1 MQRLWRI
8 VLCVMCF
15 LTLLPSSGCSGFHL
29 KNYGRIIPDRGATI
43 VFEKYQINPNFNYY
57 ISGSDVY
64 PNAFIGLDKSYTL
77 DSDLWK
83 KVEMTPAKFREL
95 VQDMQSKAL
104 NIGKSQHGFAMFD
117 DKGNKIGIWYSI
129 LSVKTMLKVKDE
141 RTVIIYTPDIDTYLK
156 YEDDNRH
163 RVR

>member
-1 MQRLWRI
+1 
-8 VLCVMCF
+8 MCL
-15 LTLLPSSGCSGFHL
+15 LTLLPYSGCSSLHL
-29 KNYGRIIPDRGATI
+29 KNYGRIIPDRDATI
-43 VFEKYQINPNFNYY
+43 AFEKYQMNTDFNYY

-83 KVEMTPAKFREL
+83 KVEMTPAKFREI
-95 VQDMQSKAL
+95 VQYMQSKAFTT
-104 NIGKSQHGFAMFD
+104 SQPQHGFAMFD

-129 LSVKTMLKVKDE
+129 LSAKTTLQMKDE

-156 YEDDNRH
+156 YEDDSGHHNIR
-163 RVR
+163 